1 MRRTVETA
9 FTLMTVAEVGESLF
23 ASRPVMVV
31 DGASYGLLFLNAA
44 AAERVGASDLATV
57 FGRPPALP
65 AAILTQLARFGAR
78 AAVGRRQTEL
88 VTHRDGLTPVVTACT
103 MTRLPD
109 LDEAPVLLLELPAR
123 PGAPGDIAASL
134 ALLADPARLL
144 AAFDA
149 DGEVLS
155 ASGDYA
161 LLDGVQDAIEDFVV
175 AAANRPLAR
184 TRVAAA
190 DGMAE
195 AMVARIGGTRD
206 LRIIAIERVATP
218 AAAGALE
225 VSDAKAVGDAPAVED
240 SPAIATRV
248 AGAAAPVP
256 AQTAVPARAAP
267 DYRDLGEPDHLLDPI
282 FFALSPVPGPEDF
295 SSWAAEPAATPDPA
309 TASAAPTSAAD
320 EVEAA
325 ADDALFAGFAA
336 PLPHAPLY
344 PGATSDD
351 LRLAV
356 DLVTHPP
363 ETLSPPTVLPD
374 PAPDAKPALDA
385 EPDVALEPAVAT
397 APEDAAV
404 RAIPAAAVTAVAATG
419 AAASRDGDRLPPVF
433 RFVPEARPSRFV
445 WRMDSAGRFTFVSD
459 DLARAVGPQAA
470 ALAGLTWAEA
480 RARLELDPDDRVAEA
495 LGRRQ
500 TWTVRDLAWPVEGQ
514 ALRVPVDLTALPTL
528 TRDRSFEGYQ
538 GFGLCR
544 TGAPLPDPDA
554 TGERLAAPAASDE
567 IEPPARPGAHAAET
581 GPDRGVGPSAIDAA
595 GGDAPDEVEPRRS
608 EDPLPAVDEAAF
620 AGEIVARTEIAPEDR
635 QAEAADAPASDDAPG
650 PATAALPAGDW
661 AAADLTAGDLSAGDR
676 AAGDRTAEDRA
687 VVSPVYP
694 VPAEIVDG
702 TRLPA
707 DAEPA
712 AGTQAERLFRPSD
725 SGRVVTVPANRGSRV
740 VTLPGA
746 HRVAIDTHRLS
757 APERIAFRQI
767 AAALGA
773 RLEGDDAGSD
783 SEEPEPGPQPGSE
796 PGSEAPAGF
805 DATRSG
811 QPDAVAPAEI
821 ALPAPGGTPAAIGSA
836 QTTIA
841 PGGFAPPG
849 SGSGSGSAAIMAFAR
864 PTASAAS
871 APEPAAEIEPATV
884 IEPLA
889 APSVATQSSTTQ
901 SSAIQSLAAPSSAA
915 QPVVAQ
921 SSVAQPAT
929 SGDDDVRLASRI
941 LDRLPVGCAVLR
953 EDDLVYVN
961 GAFLTLTGYADL
973 ADLEASGGLD
983 VLFAGEHVGRRFAEE
998 GRTRPVPVLTRT
1010 GEVVPV
1016 AARLAPVPWGAGPAL
1031 LLTLDRLPRP
1041 IAEAAGETASGR
1053 AALEALG
1060 EARERSAELEAIVD
1074 TATDGVIMLDGDG
1087 QVLSANRAAEAL
1099 FGMDRAEMMGQGL
1112 DELLAPESRR
1122 SAQDYLDGLARNGVA
1137 SVLNDGREVI
1147 GQVRPEGLIPLFMTI
1162 GRISSGAGSK
1172 FCAVLRDITQWKKS
1186 EEELTGARRRAEE
1199 ASMHKSEFLAK
1210 ISHEIRTPLN
1220 AIIGFSEVMLDERFG
1235 PVGTE
1240 RYKDYLRDIHSSG
1253 SHIMSL
1259 INDLLDLSKVEAGKL
1274 ELTFEAVSLADLAA
1288 ECVAMMQPQA
1298 NRERIIIRTSL
1309 PGSVPPVVADSRSVR
1324 QIVLNLLS
1332 NAVKFTPA
1340 GGQVIVSAA
1349 LEDSGEVVL
1358 RVRDTGYGMTEK
1370 EIQAALEPFRQ
1381 LHTARARS
1389 TGTGLGLPLTKALV
1403 EANRAA
1409 FRIDSAVNQGTL
1421 VTVTFP
1427 VTRVLAG

>member
-9 FTLMTVAEVGESLF
+9 FTLMTVAEVGESLS
-23 ASRPVMVV
+23 AARPVMVV
-31 DGASYGLLFLNAA
+31 DGTSCGLLFLNAA
-44 AAERVGASDLATV
+44 AAERVGVTDLAAA
-57 FGRPPALP
+57 FGNPPPLP

-88 VTHRDGLTPVVTACT
+88 VTHRDGLNPVVTACT

-123 PGAPGDIAASL
+123 PGAAGDIAASL

-195 AMVARIGGTRD
+195 AMVARIGGSRD
-206 LRIIAIERVATP
+206 LRIIAIERVAP
-218 AAAGALE
+218 GAATGAVE
-225 VSDAKAVGDAPAVED
+225 ASDAKAVEDAPAVAAGSAD
-240 SPAIATRV
+240 PAPT
-248 AGAAAPVP
+248 AAP
-256 AQTAVPARAAP
+256 ADTAPE
-267 DYRDLGEPDHLLDPI
+267 YRDLGEPDHLLDPI

-295 SSWAAEPAATPDPA
+295 SRWAAEASGAPEPVALPAARISDA
-309 TASAAPTSAAD
+309 EEAA
-320 EVEAA
+320 AA

-344 PGATSDD
+344 PGASSDD

-356 DLVTHPP
+356 DLITHPP
-363 ETLSPPTVLPD
+363 AALSPPTVLPD
-374 PAPDAKPALDA
+374 PAPDA

-397 APEDAAV
+397 EPADAAGP
-404 RAIPAAAVTAVAATG
+404 AIPAATAMAAPAASTG
-419 AAASRDGDRLPPVF
+419 EVPSRDGDRTPPLF

-470 ALAGLTWAEA
+470 ALAGLSWAEA
-480 RARLELDPDDRVAEA
+480 RARLDLDPDDRVAEA

-500 TWTVRDLAWPVEGQ
+500 TWTIRDLAWPVEGQ

-528 TRDRSFEGYQ
+528 ARDRSFEGYQ

-554 TGERLAAPAASDE
+554 TGERLAAPTASDK
-567 IEPPARPGAHAAET
+567 IDRPGPPGPTDADA
-581 GPDRGVGPSAIDAA
+581 GPDQGAGPSSIGAEGD
-595 GGDAPDEVEPRRS
+595 DAPDEVEPRRS
-608 EDPLPAVDEAAF
+608 EDPGPAVDEAAF
-620 AGEIVARTEIAPEDR
+620 AGEIAAPAEIAPEGQ
-635 QAEAADAPASDDAPG
+635 QAEGADAAALDGADAPALDSAPV
-650 PATAALPAGDW
+650 AAMDALPAGD
-661 AAADLTAGDLSAGDR
+661 
-676 AAGDRTAEDRA
+676 RA
-687 VVSPVYP
+687 VVPPVYP

-702 TRLPA
+702 ARLSA
-707 DAEPA
+707 DAGPA
-712 AGTQAERLFRPSD
+712 AGPQAERMFRPPD
-725 SGRVVTVPANRGSRV
+725 SGRIVTVPANRGSRV

-783 SEEPEPGPQPGSE
+783 SEEPEPGTE
-796 PGSEAPAGF
+796 TGSEAPAGF
-805 DATRSG
+805 DATGSG
-811 QPDAVAPAEI
+811 QPDVAAPAEV
-821 ALPAPGGTPAAIGSA
+821 APPLPGGTPAAIGSA
-836 QTTIA
+836 QSTIT
-841 PGGFAPPG
+841 PGGFAP
-849 SGSGSGSAAIMAFAR
+849 SSSGSAAIMAIAR
-864 PTASAAS
+864 PASSAAS
-871 APEPAAEIEPATV
+871 APEPDAKIEPATAV
-884 IEPLA
+884 EPPA
-889 APSVATQSSTTQ
+889 ARP
-901 SSAIQSLAAPSSAA
+901 APA
-915 QPVVAQ
+915 QPVAGQPVA
-921 SSVAQPAT
+921 P
-929 SGDDDVRLASRI
+929 GDDDVRLASRI

-961 GAFLTLTGYADL
+961 GAFLALTGYADL

-1041 IAEAAGETASGR
+1041 IAEAAAETASGR

-1112 DELLAPESRR
+1112 DDLLAPESRR